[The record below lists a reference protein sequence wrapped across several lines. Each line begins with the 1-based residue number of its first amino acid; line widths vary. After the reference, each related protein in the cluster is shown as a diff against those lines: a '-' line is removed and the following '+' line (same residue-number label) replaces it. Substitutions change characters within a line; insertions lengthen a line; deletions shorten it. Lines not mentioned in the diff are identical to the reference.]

1 MNTKPPRIILEP
13 RHTKCKSHIN
23 WDQDS
28 LTLSLL
34 ITYLDKDTKLQNLKL
49 SEKLDQDFII
59 EQGDYRLILGE
70 MDILLDSNKRIKSL
84 EIRTNPLSWRSCSL
98 LPTPSILEAVFLDFV
113 VDYDEN
119 RVASYDLPIRIMQ
132 DLSRR
137 ELTFSFG
144 DFATSRWALVA
155 DSFVVGMTIDH
166 YLSEFR
172 LVDYKH
178 FL

>member
-1 MNTKPPRIILEP
+1 MNTKPPRIILKP
-13 RHTKCKSHIN
+13 RHSECKSHIN

-34 ITYLDKDTKLQNLKL
+34 LNYLDKGTGVQNLKL
-49 SEKLDQDFII
+49 SGKLDQDFGI

-70 MDILLDSNKRIKSL
+70 IDILLNSNKRIKSF
-84 EIRTNPLSWRSCSL
+84 ETRTNPLAWQSCTL
-98 LPTPSILEAVFLDFV
+98 LPAPNTLEAVFIDFV

-119 RVASYDLPIRIMQ
+119 RIASYDLPIRIMQ
-132 DLSRR
+132 DISRR

-144 DFATSRWALVA
+144 DFATSRWALIA
-155 DSFVVGMTIDH
+155 DGFVVGMTIDH
-166 YLSEFR
+166 YLTEFR
-172 LVDYKH
+172 LVGYKH

>member
-1 MNTKPPRIILEP
+1 MNTKPPRIILKP
-13 RHTKCKSHIN
+13 RHAECKTNIS
-23 WDQDS
+23 WDRDS

-34 ITYLDKDTKLQNLKL
+34 LTYLDKDTRLQSLKL
-49 SEKLDQDFII
+49 SEILDQDFSI

-84 EIRTNPLSWRSCSL
+84 EIRANPLAWPSCSL
-98 LPTPSILEAVFLDFV
+98 LSVPNTLEAVFLDFV

-119 RVASYDLPIRIMQ
+119 RIASYNLPIRIMQ
-132 DLSRR
+132 DISRR
-137 ELTFSFG
+137 QLTFSFG
-144 DFATSRWALVA
+144 DFATFRWALIA
-155 DSFVVGMTIDH
+155 DGFVVGMTIDH